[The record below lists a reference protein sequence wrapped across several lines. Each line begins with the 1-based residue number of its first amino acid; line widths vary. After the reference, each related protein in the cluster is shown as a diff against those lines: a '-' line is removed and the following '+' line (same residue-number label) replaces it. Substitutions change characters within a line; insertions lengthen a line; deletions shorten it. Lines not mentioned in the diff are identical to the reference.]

1 MLRVGRTHL
10 KEVLTGAHLST
21 PFFFFHFFFPQKFTE
36 LVRAG
41 VGIPEVSWWFR
52 IAASV
57 FSWGCWTWNVRPLHT
72 PWTHLLQHEWEFRYF
87 FKHVA
92 FLLLALS
99 CFSALFFKKFP
110 WSLCIAWLWGST
122 SPCVSRSD
130 CDLFLLFWESSFPQS
145 NEFCRSGRTEEDYLW
160 ACAYSWVKRVYL
172 FSSQLSLCVRNFTE
186 LPALPYYIYKIFV
199 TGCCCLKRGCSW
211 VLRLSIKERSLV
223 CTNQFQMIVSV
234 PLGHEQL

>member
-1 MLRVGRTHL
+1 MFRVGRTHL
-10 KEVLTGAHLST
+10 KEVLTCAHLST
-21 PFFFFHFFFPQKFTE
+21 PFFFFRFFFPPKFTE

-41 VGIPEVSWWFR
+41 VGIPEVSWCFR

-99 CFSALFFKKFP
+99 CFSALFFFKFP
-110 WSLCIAWLWGST
+110 WSLCIAWLWGSI

-130 CDLFLLFWESSFPQS
+130 CDLFLLFWESSFPKS
-145 NEFCRSGRTEEDYLW
+145 NEFCHSGRSEEDYLW
-160 ACAYSWVKRVYL
+160 ACASSWVKRAYL
-172 FSSQLSLCVRNFTE
+172 FFLPTLIMCMQLHRAPCASVLHLQNLC
-186 LPALPYYIYKIFV
+186 
-199 TGCCCLKRGCSW
+199 KR
-211 VLRLSIKERSLV
+211 LLSFKEGLQLGLEIK
-223 CTNQFQMIVSV
+223 
-234 PLGHEQL
+234 H